1 MIDFKTSGSLDI
13 STGSSQLPDNGLQ
26 RAKNVNLGT
35 RGHITLRRGSFRVGK
50 VANSQSDET
59 FDFLIEQGGDRYYF
73 TADGSIYKNEF
84 QTEALFDS
92 DELQLYDVNGN
103 SLFVISEG
111 SANEL

>member
-26 RAKNVNLGT
+26 RAKNVNLDS

-50 VANSQSDET
+50 VANSGAGET

-73 TADGSIYKNEF
+73 AADGSVYKNEF

-92 DELQLYDVNGN
+92 DELILHDVNG
-103 SLFVISEG
+103 V
-111 SANEL
+111 ELMVVA